1 MAVRRRMASSA
12 CYEDAVAFST
22 VQSSRPRPDPRCVLQ
37 SWRGRNADATA
48 AIVPALVHYAANGV
62 GESVNA
68 VIRLLDEL
76 RRVAVVEAAAGR
88 RIPPRT
94 CHELVDA
101 CLRIANRVA
110 QNDEKS
116 GRWSPTAYA
125 RGDIVADV
133 RGPLRA
139 FFANPPLTHGVIE
152 AIAAV
157 GQGYQDFGPQSL

>member
-1 MAVRRRMASSA
+1 MGSSA
-12 CYEDAVAFST
+12 CYEDAVGFST
-22 VQSSRPRPDPRCVLQ
+22 VLSSRPRPDSRCLTQ
-37 SWRGRNADATA
+37 EWAARTDAA
-48 AIVPALVHYAANGV
+48 AALVPALVHYAANGV

-68 VIRLLDEL
+68 VTQLLDEV

-94 CHELVDA
+94 CHELVDS
-101 CLRIANRVA
+101 CLRIANEVA
-110 QNDEKS
+110 QHDEES
-116 GRWSPTAYA
+116 GRWSPTAHA
-125 RGDIVADV
+125 GGGAGADT

>member
-1 MAVRRRMASSA
+1 MASSA

-37 SWRGRNADATA
+37 SWRGRNADAAA
-48 AIVPALVHYAANGV
+48 AIVPALVHYATNGV
-62 GESVNA
+62 GKSVDA
-68 VIRLLDEL
+68 VIQLLDEV
-76 RRVAVVEAAAGR
+76 RRVAGVEAAAGR

-94 CHELVDA
+94 CHELVGT
-101 CLRIANRVA
+101 CLRIANEVA
-110 QNDEKS
+110 QHDEES
-116 GRWSPTAYA
+116 GRWSPAAHVGGGTGA
-125 RGDIVADV
+125 DIC
-133 RGPLRA
+133 GPLRA